1 MSIAKVTEISSSST
15 VSFEDA
21 IQNGIVRAART
32 IRNIESAWV
41 KEQNVKIDDDQVSE
55 WRVHLLITFLL
66 DE

>member
-1 MSIAKVTEISSSST
+1 MAIAKVTEISSSSS

-41 KEQNVKIDDDQVSE
+41 KEQNVEVDGDQVTE
-55 WRVHLLITFLL
+55 WRVHLLITFML
-66 DE
+66 EE